1 MKPQLDA
8 AEIIRSVESETGLGR
23 FNDDGLRSRVR
34 TLIEKF
40 NDQAAL
46 TADNLPAV
54 RAQVAKTLVARLK
67 LARDWAEHPE
77 IADEKIERPL
87 FIVGYGRTGTTVTH
101 SLLAEDP
108 ANRPVTWAESMHPSP
123 PPGSDPVGELAR
135 TTGAMRDL
143 ADCWMDAVPT
153 LLQPHPY
160 FDHGIRT
167 PIECEELFAI
177 DFLNDYPA
185 RYFRV
190 PIAPLDTAASDPV
203 AAYRFEKHLLQHL
216 QWKQPTQRWLLK
228 GVFHQ
233 FVLDALWAVFPDACC
248 VWTHRNPVQVVPSMF
263 GIYTAIYDVIAPGF
277 DHAEYARRML
287 TGLRAGMDH
296 VMASP
301 TLDDPRVVHVRFADF
316 MADQVGTIRGIYRKF
331 GFDYTQEF
339 EDRMRHWLA
348 SPHNKP
354 DRYGKFRYGFE
365 GYGVT
370 AAEVEAMFADYVR
383 RFDL

>member
-8 AEIIRSVESETGLGR
+8 DEIMRSVETDTGLGKYS
-23 FNDDGLRSRVR
+23 DDALRGRVR
-34 TLIEKF
+34 ALVEKF

-46 TADNLPAV
+46 TAANLPAV

-67 LARDWAEHPE
+67 LARDWAAHPE
-77 IADEKIERPL
+77 IAEEKIERPI
-87 FIVGYGRTGTTVTH
+87 FIVGYGRTGTTITH
-101 SLLAEDP
+101 SLLGEDP
-108 ANRPVTWAESMHPSP
+108 TNRMVSWAESMHPSP
-123 PPGSDPVGELAR
+123 PPGTDPAGELAR

-143 ADCWMDAVPT
+143 ADSWMGEVST

-177 DFLNDYPA
+177 DFLNDYPS

-190 PIAPLDTAASDPV
+190 PIAPLDTAASDPL

-248 VWTHRNPVQVVPSMF
+248 VWTHRNPLQVVPSMF
-263 GIYTAIYDVIAPGF
+263 GIYAAIYDVIAPGF
-277 DHAEYARRML
+277 DHKAYARRML
-287 TGLRAGMDH
+287 TGLRAGMEH

-301 TLDDPRVVHVRFADF
+301 TLDDPRVIHIRFGDF
-316 MADQVGTIRGIYRKF
+316 MNDQVGTIRGIYEKF
-331 GFDYTQEF
+331 GFTYTREF
-339 EDRMRHWLA
+339 EDRMRAWLA
-348 SPHNKP
+348 SPHNRP
-354 DRYGKFRYGFE
+354 DRYGKYRYGFE

-370 AAEVEAMFADYVR
+370 PGEVGKMFADYTK
-383 RFDL
+383 RFNL